1 MKFWE
6 RDKGLIFDGGTM
18 RMRKKETDWSRLR
31 MR

>member
-18 RMRKKETDWSRLR
+18 RMRKRETETGAD
-31 MR
+31 